1 MDLRGQPGKDGGAN
15 GGAIT
20 EQPDMQ
26 WQFWII
32 QTLNSVAFG
41 GLLFLLSS
49 GFSLIFGLMRIP
61 NLAHGAFFMLGAYFG
76 STLLLLNLSC
86 WLAGSGGGL
95 GVGVLG
101 ILMERF
107 ILRRLA
113 GNEQG
118 QVLVTL
124 GVSFIIA
131 DICLLVWTGDPMPL
145 AAPQA
150 LRPPLRVWGFA
161 FPTYRLVVLAIALV
175 AALALY
181 LRMERTRLGA
191 MIRAGV
197 DDMEMARGVGIPVS
211 RLFTTVFL
219 LGATLAGI
227 GGVLGGP
234 LLNPYPGLDTDMLPL
249 ALIVVILGGA
259 GSLLGAFV
267 GSFIVGF
274 LYNFAIPLVPHLSYF
289 VLFLPMVL
297 VLVFLPQGLFSR
309 VRICRCARSSPS
321 PSALWRSWSCR
332 GSSATNSMST
342 WRPRC

>member
-1 MDLRGQPGKDGGAN
+1 
-15 GGAIT
+15 
-20 EQPDMQ
+20 MQ

-41 GLLFLLSS
+41 GLLFLLSA

-76 STLLLLNLSC
+76 YTLLASQLNF
-86 WLAGSGGGL
+86 WVAAIAGGL
-95 GVGVLG
+95 AVGIIG
-101 ILMERF
+101 ILLERF

-124 GVSFIIA
+124 GISFIIA

-145 AAPQA
+145 AAPA
-150 LRPPLRVWGFA
+150 PLRAPLRIAGYA
-161 FPTYRLVVLAIALV
+161 FPTYRLVVLAIALI

-181 LRMERTRLGA
+181 LLMERTRLGA

-219 LGATLAGI
+219 LGATLAGL
-227 GGVLGGP
+227 GGALGGP
-234 LLNPYPGLDTDMLPL
+234 ILNAYPGLDTDMLPL

-274 LYNFAIPLVPHLSYF
+274 IYNFGIALVPDLAYF

-297 VLVFLPQGLFSR
+297 VLVFLPQGLFGR
-309 VRICRCARSSPS
+309 VQI
-321 PSALWRSWSCR
+321 
-332 GSSATNSMST
+332 
-342 WRPRC
+342 